1 MTRKGAINP
10 YSYRAF
16 SNNPEQMFN
25 YTMANLMDNMYSS
38 FMDSSTDGT
47 FKAVCLSGIDSED
60 NNGGSQ
66 TPTDGSGENYIS
78 IVVRPLAPFGDILPD
93 PTKLT
98 DPDEIRNVIDL
109 HSSVFVARADFVDD
123 NQGIQYGQ
131 ILNCYFESGKI
142 STSDFSGLRFSK
154 PVKTELSND
163 YIGLSTKTSEDSQ
176 IDWSNAQILGS
187 LQQQNQLNDN
197 VIKKMAND
205 LPSGVGI
212 KGGVGIPQQSFTQDV
227 QSQLDFWKG
236 KKESREEPQYSMLN
250 RYWTNVGWK
259 QNQWTPSGVPWS
271 AAFISFQLK
280 PYSFKPAAS
289 HYSYT
294 EQIING
300 KSPGWKAF
308 SLTKGNCLI
317 NIGDVLI
324 RPRAFGDPK
333 SSKYYNTHGDVVYK
347 IESGIAYLAGGN
359 LSDTAKIA
367 AKINIDSN
375 GVSNKTGEYLVILK
389 KVS

>member
-123 NQGIQYGQ
+123 NQGVQYGQ
-131 ILNCYFESGKI
+131 ILNCYFETGKI

-187 LQQQNQLNDN
+187 ATIDLSTGSVGDGKQKPVAPSVKWGITNNTEDA
-197 VIKKMAND
+197 KKRRAAWLMLSPYLPPGSRLTSCYRGQEDQDRIIRNKAAKFGFRGPSND
-205 LPSGVGI
+205 LDAMHKFITTTPFPGQVIGRFVGRGH
-212 KGGVGIPQQSFTQDV
+212 GGANNT
-227 QSQLDFWKG
+227 
-236 KKESREEPQYSMLN
+236 
-250 RYWTNVGWK
+250 
-259 QNQWTPSGVPWS
+259 
-271 AAFISFQLK
+271 AAF
-280 PYSFKPAAS
+280 
-289 HYSYT
+289 
-294 EQIING
+294 
-300 KSPGWKAF
+300 
-308 SLTKGNCLI
+308 
-317 NIGDVLI
+317 D
-324 RPRAFGDPK
+324 
-333 SSKYYNTHGDVVYK
+333 
-347 IESGIAYLAGGN
+347 LAGTDLN
-359 LSDTAKIA
+359 LIWR
-367 AKINIDSN
+367 
-375 GVSNKTGEYLVILK
+375 GVEQANAGLVGKVKFAGQNLGKGQSSILELK
-389 KVS
+389 NNCMHVHLDLNEVKDISILNTNS